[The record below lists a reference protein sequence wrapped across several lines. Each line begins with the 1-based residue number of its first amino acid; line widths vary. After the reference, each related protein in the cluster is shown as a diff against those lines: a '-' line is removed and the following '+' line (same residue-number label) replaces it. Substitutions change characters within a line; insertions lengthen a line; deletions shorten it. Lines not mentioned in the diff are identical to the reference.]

1 MGVQKQIMKSCY
13 IICGGPE
20 PCKTVKIPHEA
31 FVICAD
37 SGYDKA
43 LDAGITPNFILGDFD
58 SLKSDLPDNI
68 EIMRSPTHKDDTDTM
83 LAVRT
88 ALERGY
94 DSIVLVGACTGR
106 TDHTIANIATLLFI
120 REHGAKGFIK
130 GDNTDAYILEDEK
143 LTLAPDVSRY
153 LSVFAISD
161 KAVVSITGADYP
173 LDGYVME
180 RSFPIGVSN
189 EFIENK
195 ECTVE
200 AKSGL
205 IVVMSVK
212 K

>member
-1 MGVQKQIMKSCY
+1 MKTCY

-20 PCKTVKIPHEA
+20 PCRTVKIPEDA
-31 FVICAD
+31 LMICAD

-43 LDAGITPNFILGDFD
+43 MDAGIKPDLILGDFD
-58 SLKSDLPDNI
+58 SVKNTLPDNI

-94 DSIVLVGACTGR
+94 DNIVLVGACGGR
-106 TDHTIANIATLLFI
+106 TDHTIANIATLMFI
-120 REHGAKGFIK
+120 REHGAKPGIK
-130 GDNTDAYILEDEK
+130 GDTTDAFILEDEK
-143 LTLAPDVSRY
+143 ITLSPDLSRY

-161 KAVVSITGADYP
+161 KAAVSITGAGYP
-173 LDGYVME
+173 LDNYVME

-189 EFIENK
+189 EFIEGC
-195 ECTVE
+195 ECTIEVR
-200 AKSGL
+200 SGL
-205 IVVMSVK
+205 ALVITSK

>member
-1 MGVQKQIMKSCY
+1 MKTCY

-20 PCKTVKIPHEA
+20 PCRTVKIPEDV

-43 LDAGITPNFILGDFD
+43 LDAGITPDLILGDFD
-58 SLKSDLPDNI
+58 SVGNALPDNI

-94 DSIVLVGACTGR
+94 DNIVLTGACGGR
-106 TDHTIANIATLLFI
+106 TYHTIANIATLLFI
-120 REHGAKGFIK
+120 REHGAKASIK
-130 GDNTDAYILEDEK
+130 GDTTDIFVLEDEK
-143 LTLAPDVSRY
+143 ITLPPDISRY
-153 LSVFAISD
+153 MSVFAISD
-161 KAVVSITGADYP
+161 KATVSITGAGYP
-173 LDGYVME
+173 LDNYVME

-189 EFIENK
+189 EFE
-195 ECTVE
+195 EGCDCTVE
-200 AKSGL
+200 IRSGL
-205 IVVMSVK
+205 AIVMTAK

>member
-1 MGVQKQIMKSCY
+1 MKTCY

-20 PCKTVKIPHEA
+20 PCRTVKIPQDT
-31 FVICAD
+31 FIICAD

-43 LDAGITPNFILGDFD
+43 IDAGIIPDLILGDFD
-58 SLKSDLPDNI
+58 SVNNTLPDNI
-68 EIMRSPTHKDDTDTM
+68 EILRSPTHKDDTDTM

-94 DSIVLVGACTGR
+94 DNIVLAGACGGR

-120 REHGAKGFIK
+120 REHGANAFIK
-130 GDNTDAYILEDEK
+130 GDNTDIYILEDEK
-143 LTLAPDVSRY
+143 ITLSSDMSRY

-161 KAVVSITGADYP
+161 KATVSIKGADYP
-173 LDGYVME
+173 LDNYVME

-189 EFIENK
+189 EFTEHSD
-195 ECTVE
+195 CTVE
-200 AKSGL
+200 IRSG
-205 IVVMSVK
+205 IAVVMTVK

>member
-1 MGVQKQIMKSCY
+1 MKTCY

-20 PCKTVKIPHEA
+20 PCKTVKIPNDA

-43 LDAGITPNFILGDFD
+43 LAAEITPDLILGDFD
-58 SLKSDLPDNI
+58 SIENKLPQNI
-68 EIMRSPTHKDDTDTM
+68 EILRSPTHKDDTDTM

-88 ALERGY
+88 ALDRGY
-94 DSIVLVGACTGR
+94 YSIVLVGACGGR
-106 TDHTIANIATLLFI
+106 TDHTLANIATLLFI
-120 REHGAKGFIK
+120 REHGAKAFIK
-130 GDNTDAYILEDEK
+130 GDTTDVYILEDEK
-143 LTLAPDVSRY
+143 MTLPPDLSRY

-161 KAVVSITGADYP
+161 KATVSIAGAEYS

-189 EFIENK
+189 EFTADTD
-195 ECTVE
+195 CTVE
-200 AKSGL
+200 IRNGSA
-205 IVVMSVK
+205 VVMTVK

>member
-1 MGVQKQIMKSCY
+1 MKTCY

-20 PCKTVKIPHEA
+20 PCRTVKIPQDA
-31 FVICAD
+31 FIICAD

-43 LDAGITPNFILGDFD
+43 IDAGIIPDLILGDFD
-58 SLKSDLPDNI
+58 SINNTLPDNI
-68 EIMRSPTHKDDTDTM
+68 EILRSPTHKDDTDTM

-94 DSIVLVGACTGR
+94 NNIVLAGACGGR

-120 REHGAKGFIK
+120 REHGANAFIK
-130 GDNTDAYILEDEK
+130 GDNTDIYILEDEK
-143 LTLAPDVSRY
+143 ITLSSDMSRY

-161 KAVVSITGADYP
+161 KATVSIKGADYP
-173 LDGYVME
+173 LDNYVME

-189 EFIENK
+189 EFTEHSD
-195 ECTVE
+195 CTVE
-200 AKSGL
+200 IRSG
-205 IVVMSVK
+205 IAVVMTVK

>member
-1 MGVQKQIMKSCY
+1 MKTCY

-20 PCKTVKIPHEA
+20 PCKTVKIPDDA

-43 LDAGITPNFILGDFD
+43 LAAEITPDLILGDFD
-58 SLKSDLPDNI
+58 SIENKLPQNI
-68 EIMRSPTHKDDTDTM
+68 EILRSPTHKDDTDTM

-88 ALERGY
+88 ALDRGY
-94 DSIVLVGACTGR
+94 YSIVLVGACGGR
-106 TDHTIANIATLLFI
+106 TDHTLANIATLLFI
-120 REHGAKGFIK
+120 REHGAKAFIK
-130 GDNTDAYILEDEK
+130 GDTTDVYILEDEK
-143 LTLAPDVSRY
+143 MTLSPDLSRY

-161 KAVVSITGADYP
+161 KATVSIAGAEYS

-189 EFIENK
+189 EFTADTD
-195 ECTVE
+195 CTVE
-200 AKSGL
+200 IRNGSA
-205 IVVMSVK
+205 VVMTVK